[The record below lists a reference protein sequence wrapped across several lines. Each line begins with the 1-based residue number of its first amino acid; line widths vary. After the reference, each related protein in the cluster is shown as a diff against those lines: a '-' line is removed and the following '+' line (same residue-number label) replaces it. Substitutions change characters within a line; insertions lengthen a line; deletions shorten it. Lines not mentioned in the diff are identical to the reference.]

1 VRVALFVTCLVDQ
14 LFPNVAEATVS
25 VLRRCGIE
33 PELVLEQTCCGQI
46 AFNDGF
52 WPESRTLARRHLDV
66 FEQADAV
73 VTPSGSC
80 AAMVREFYPVLLK
93 DDPDLVTRAH
103 RAGHR
108 TYELSEFLVDVLHQ
122 IDVGARFPHRVAY
135 HASCHGLRG
144 LGVRDQPVQLLTH
157 VRELDLMPLEGV
169 EECCGFGGM
178 FAVKFSALS
187 GSMLDAKIR
196 AIETSEAEVVT
207 ATDASCLMHIDGGL
221 RRRKSS
227 VRAVHLAE
235 ILADT

>member
-1 VRVALFVTCLVDQ
+1 MQVALFVTCLIDQ
-14 LFPNVAEATVS
+14 LFPEVAEATLT

-33 PELVLEQTCCGQI
+33 PALVHEQTCCGQI

-52 WPESRTLARRHLDV
+52 WPEARTLVRRHLDI
-66 FEQADAV
+66 FEGAEAV

-80 AAMVREFYPVLLK
+80 AAMVREFYPVILK
-93 DDPDLVTRAH
+93 DDRDMMARAH
-103 RAGHR
+103 QAGER
-108 TYELSEFLVDVLHQ
+108 TYELTEFLVDVLHRS
-122 IDVGARFPHRVAY
+122 DVGSRFPHRVTY

-144 LGVRDQPVQLLTH
+144 LGVRNQPLQLLSR
-157 VRELDLMPLEGV
+157 VRDLELRPLEDI

-196 AIETSEAEVVT
+196 AIEASDAEVVT

-227 VRAVHLAE
+227 VRAVHLAQ
-235 ILADT
+235 ILASQ